1 IITVGFVM
9 ALILA
14 VLSSVFGGYTISI
27 DGKTIGRVQNT
38 QAFSSAIA
46 IQTQTVARNYHV
58 DSTTIGNKIEIQPV
72 WSQNWDSDN
81 QVVTATLEQPLTYDV
96 EGVVLLADNKP
107 VGYYQ
112 SDKEA
117 GEALTKAVLA
127 TANVS
132 NTDKVVDCGFDNQ
145 LALSDD
151 TFEVSH
157 LSSTESL
164 AASLAGTEKASVAS
178 EGTQAKKTEK
188 IAETVDN
195 LPKVTES
202 NSSQQKDDNDPS
214 SDSDTQADPNALAVT
229 TVKTVETTE
238 SIPFSQVTQEDA
250 DSFKGSQQVAQQG
263 ENGSA
268 IRTEIQVIKGNQ
280 VVQATTMN
288 YQVTQAPVNEIVSV
302 GSKAAN
308 TLVSKDGQY
317 LLPCNGYI
325 SSFARGT
332 GAHGDG
338 TAVDIANAQG
348 TPIYASASGTI
359 TRSADKGDGYGNC
372 ITLKA
377 DDGKVTFLYGH
388 MSQLISKEGD
398 HVNQGDVV
406 GLMGSTGDSTGD
418 HCHFEI
424 QINNVRQHLQEYFD
438 LSEGMNV

>member
-1 IITVGFVM
+1 M
-9 ALILA
+9 
-14 VLSSVFGGYTISI
+14 
-27 DGKTIGRVQNT
+27 
-38 QAFSSAIA
+38 
-46 IQTQTVARNYHV
+46 
-58 DSTTIGNKIEIQPV
+58 
-72 WSQNWDSDN
+72 
-81 QVVTATLEQPLTYDV
+81 
-96 EGVVLLADNKP
+96 
-107 VGYYQ
+107 
-112 SDKEA
+112 
-117 GEALTKAVLA
+117 
-127 TANVS
+127 
-132 NTDKVVDCGFDNQ
+132 
-145 LALSDD
+145 
-151 TFEVSH
+151 
-157 LSSTESL
+157 
-164 AASLAGTEKASVAS
+164 
-178 EGTQAKKTEK
+178 
-188 IAETVDN
+188 
-195 LPKVTES
+195 
-202 NSSQQKDDNDPS
+202 
-214 SDSDTQADPNALAVT
+214 
-229 TVKTVETTE
+229 ETTE